1 MNFLTVKDEFE
12 SINYE
17 NFQAKLAPFENY
29 SIESDTGKENENLF
43 KNDKTESLNSKKNEL
58 VELEDQNLAEITLP
72 GYLIKL
78 LRISSKMNFKKLL
91 EEVSKIYDTL
101 RKSDGTKYEADK
113 TKAIKGSLTSS
124 EMFINIGN
132 NQWSLN
138 DELAKIYETKTA
150 QKIKKLIIKRNSNRK
165 DKAIKRA
172 ERKMHAQ
179 NALAVMNDD
188 DKNDDNLLESQHSLN
203 PSKLEDPQVNKS
215 RKRYRRKQ
223 EKYELIYNVLNGC
236 TKALKQNNATIHLLK
251 NPFKGFTGTET
262 MDDIWKS
269 IGPEKVIGIL
279 QCFEY
284 FSPLLEEALIDKNKI
299 HNRSNKATEKDL
311 KNIID
316 GINMINKKI
325 NNIENEIKKN
335 S

>member
-17 NFQAKLAPFENY
+17 NFQAKMVPFENY

-43 KNDKTESLNSKKNEL
+43 KNDKTESLNPKKHEL

-72 GYLIKL
+72 GYLVKL
-78 LRISSKMNFKKLL
+78 LRINLKMNFKNLL

-150 QKIKKLIIKRNSNRK
+150 HKIKKLIIKRNSNRK

-172 ERKMHAQ
+172 ERKLQAQ
-179 NALAVMNDD
+179 NALADMNG
-188 DKNDDNLLESQHSLN
+188 DDNLLDSQNSLN
-203 PSKLEDPQVNKS
+203 LNKVEDPPQVNKS

-223 EKYELIYNVLNGC
+223 EKYELIYNMLNGC
-236 TKALKQNNATIHLLK
+236 TKALKQNNTTIHLLK
-251 NPFKGFTGTET
+251 NPFKGYTGRET

-269 IGPEKVIGIL
+269 LGPEKVIGIL

-311 KNIID
+311 KNIMD

-335 S
+335 P